1 MNTTLSDLARVE
13 LEMLSRDGIAPTWDD
28 VAELNA
34 LGWQVLTPDTRR
46 HLARGTPVRVGGK
59 VLWALTVAGWAWYS
73 RVGDQCADHNAAFA
87 YALARGYEE
96 ALQLATEADVEA
108 WKSTLTATS
117 RELALAVGEVID
129 QDRKPETPPAKQS
142 ESLTSI
148 MEIGAVAMAH
158 VGGSVEMWERHV
170 CIGYIAQVMEAV
182 ARSQGSA
189 GGKPDP
195 TDPRIQ
201 AQAAIIWAVQKI
213 RRRHTEQD
221 ETLTTGGGGGSN
233 GG

>member
-1 MNTTLSDLARVE
+1 VNTALSDLARVE
-13 LEMLSRDGIAPTWDD
+13 LEMLSRDGIVPTWDD

-59 VLWALTVAGWAWYS
+59 TLLPLTVNGWAWYS
-73 RVGDQCADHNAAFA
+73 RVGDQCADQNAAFA
-87 YALARGYEE
+87 YALARGYDE

-108 WKSTLTATS
+108 WKATLTATS
-117 RELALAVGEVID
+117 RELVLAVGEVID

-142 ESLTSI
+142 DALTSV

-158 VGGSVEMWERHV
+158 VGGTPEMWERHV

-182 ARSQGSA
+182 ARSQGGAS
-189 GGKPDP
+189 GKPDP

-221 ETLTTGGGGGSN
+221 ETLTTGTAGGSN